1 MLVCTDVAA
10 MGLDVSDLNLSV
22 NIGNINTNPS
32 KKLTKQILGVP
43 KSAWKLKQQAGRVG
57 RNGLPALDIVLVFP
71 QRGKNI
77 CVTKNWL
84 RESALKK
91 IESLDFF
98 LKSESMDKSKN
109 VHKIHTIIFVQ

>member
-22 NIGNINTNPS
+22 NIGNIDTNTS

-71 QRGKNI
+71 QRGTNI
-77 CVTKNWL
+77 CVTKNW
-84 RESALKK
+84 
-91 IESLDFF
+91 
-98 LKSESMDKSKN
+98 
-109 VHKIHTIIFVQ
+109 